1 MVTNVHFQGNKAP
14 KRQKMGIFKGKLPKN
29 GQKWPKNGEKCSKMG
44 LKCPQLVNI
53 RSKGQTMDQNRHFKG
68 GFEKLTNGMEPHCGQ
83 HGVTKPISLLRST
96 VTASVS
102 AKRPQND

>member
-1 MVTNVHFQGNKAP
+1 MSIFKVTKPQKGK
-14 KRQKMGIFKGKLPKN
+14 KMGIFKGKLPKN